1 MSNLNKSKLRL
12 DYKQSSIKKKSNQIK
27 KIRLKQEKYRYKIQD
42 RKQKCYSEINLVLKR
57 GTINEK
63 ENDQGTMK
71 QFSYS
76 RCKSDE

>member
-63 ENDQGTMK
+63 END
-71 QFSYS
+71 
-76 RCKSDE
+76 

>member
-57 GTINEK
+57 GTVNVK
-63 ENDQGTMK
+63 END
-71 QFSYS
+71 
-76 RCKSDE
+76 

>member
-12 DYKQSSIKKKSNQIK
+12 DYKQSSIKKKNQTRLK

-57 GTINEK
+57 GAVNEK
-63 ENDQGTMK
+63 END
-71 QFSYS
+71 
-76 RCKSDE
+76 